1 MEGRNFLLGL
11 FVVLLVASGSVFVV
25 AVTGNCLF
33 HVCEDEAV
41 AIAQEY
47 ARGTVEVEA
56 ATAGLPV
63 HNVEIKH
70 EGMET
75 AIAIDAHTGE
85 VLAVHENEKN
95 LVKPRALMC
104 PSLEPLLSRP
114 KQLRSRL
121 SVKARITVVHVLRTL
136 RKATKR
142 ATTKLR
148 CSSTGARL
156 MFSWMS
162 SSFSSV
168 STNSFFK
175 LFFPTSYAGGKLF
188 YD

>member
-85 VLAVHENEKN
+85 VLAVHEEREEPGEAEGPD
-95 LVKPRALMC
+95 VPITGTALEQAKAAALKVVC
-104 PSLEPLLSRP
+104 EGKDHCSARVTDTEEGDEESYYEVEVQFNGREIDV
-114 KQLRSRL
+114 QLDEQF
-121 SVKARITVVHVLRTL
+121 VFV
-136 RKATKR
+136 
-142 ATTKLR
+142 
-148 CSSTGARL
+148 G
-156 MFSWMS
+156 F
-162 SSFSSV
+162 
-168 STNSFFK
+168 
-175 LFFPTSYAGGKLF
+175 
-188 YD
+188 D